1 MIFPTQTYEHHL
13 RSQGYKFI
21 AGVDEAGRG
30 AWAGPLVAAAVIMPA
45 NGKIIAGARD
55 SKLLKEKKREEIFFE
70 IKKTALSWS
79 VGIIDIEYINQY
91 NIGRANVKAFEMAI
105 NGLDMEPDYA
115 LIDGVCWKKKH
126 YRSNQ
131 SRSVIPTE
139 VEESLGYA
147 RDDKNIGYARD
158 DKPLGGY
165 LFGQAGIQNDALFRR
180 PATREYI
187 KDGDAKIYSIAAA
200 SIIAK
205 VTRDNI
211 LKEMHIKYPAYG
223 FDKHKGYGTKG
234 HSDALLKYGICAEHR
249 ILYKPIKRI
258 MKRES

>member
-1 MIFPTQTYEHHL
+1 MIFPTSKYEHYL
-13 RSQGYKFI
+13 QSQGYNYI

-30 AWAGPLVAAAVIMPA
+30 AWAGPLVAAAVIMPYD
-45 NGKIIAGARD
+45 NIIAGVHD
-55 SKLLKEKKREEIFFE
+55 SKLLNQKKREEIFLE
-70 IKKTALSWS
+70 IKKTAICWS
-79 VGIIDIEYINQY
+79 VGIVDIEYINQY
-91 NIGRANVKAFEMAI
+91 NIGRANVKAFEMAVD
-105 NGLDMEPDYA
+105 GLDVKPDYVM
-115 LIDGVCWKKKH
+115 IDGVRWRQRVSDGQRFAHGK
-126 YRSNQ
+126 
-131 SRSVIPTE
+131 IPP
-139 VEESLGYA
+139 
-147 RDDKNIGYARD
+147 NP
-158 DKPLGGY
+158 PLGRG
-165 LFGQAGIQNDALFRR
+165 GIA
-180 PATREYI
+180 REYI
-187 KDGDAKIYSIAAA
+187 KDGDAKSYSIAAA